1 MDTCKKAKINIINCI
16 YTDGISLPWEETKG
30 SFLNGQKIVQLK
42 KEKKKFEIWNVIPI
56 LSAVLFLS

>member
-42 KEKKKFEIWNVIPI
+42 KEKKKLKKN
-56 LSAVLFLS
+56 

>member
-42 KEKKKFEIWNVIPI
+42 KGKKKKVEKN
-56 LSAVLFLS
+56 